1 MAVSLLAA
9 LSISDKVKTYG
20 AYAGFAAIL
29 GLAVLSLLYFSQ
41 ARELR
46 RLRDWAGR
54 APERALEADQRA
66 QVPAPRRPPGVPVRP
81 VGAPRPATP
90 PSTGA
95 ASPIPPAR
103 PAASAVA
110 SGLPSPGA
118 APGPAS
124 DAGATPA
131 ASPVSAPAS
140 SPVSPPPA
148 VAPATAAAAAPRG
161 TTAPAAPSAS
171 SNGPAAPRASAPRA
185 DAAPAGS
192 TVVRDAA
199 SPAAVPASAVP
210 AGAVPVVDR
219 PVTRTAA
226 LRGGGV
232 SATALPA
239 RTPPPPRTTPPM
251 PRREVPARRDGGAG
265 SVPGREAPPAPAAS
279 ARRRPRGR
287 LAALVLGGLLAV
299 AIGAVALTGILGGGH
314 SRASHPGPA
323 TAASPSG
330 SGASGRH
337 QVASLTPAHITVAV
351 LNGTSVAGLA
361 SAVADQLAS
370 GGYRKGIVTNAATQ
384 QHQATTVS
392 YAPGRRPAAE
402 GVAQAISVAPENIQA
417 LDPATRVL
425 GRGATVVV
433 TVGSDRQQQR

>member
-124 DAGATPA
+124 DAVAAPA

-199 SPAAVPASAVP
+199 SPAAVPA
-210 AGAVPVVDR
+210 GAVPVVDR
-219 PVTRTAA
+219 PVTRAAA

-265 SVPGREAPPAPAAS
+265 SVPGRETPPAPAAS

-299 AIGAVALTGILGGGH
+299 AIVAVALTGILGGGH

-402 GVAQAISVAPENIQA
+402 AVAQAISVAPENIQA

>member
-118 APGPAS
+118 A
-124 DAGATPA
+124 
-131 ASPVSAPAS
+131 SPVSAPAS

-199 SPAAVPASAVP
+199 SPAAVPA
-210 AGAVPVVDR
+210 GAVPVVDR
-219 PVTRTAA
+219 PVTRAAA

-265 SVPGREAPPAPAAS
+265 SVPGRETPPAPAAS

-299 AIGAVALTGILGGGH
+299 AIVAVALTGILGGGH

-402 GVAQAISVAPENIQA
+402 AVAQAISVAPENIQA

>member
-124 DAGATPA
+124 DAVAAPA
-131 ASPVSAPAS
+131 ASPVSATAS

-199 SPAAVPASAVP
+199 SPAAVPA
-210 AGAVPVVDR
+210 GAVPVVDR
-219 PVTRTAA
+219 PVTRAAA

-265 SVPGREAPPAPAAS
+265 SVPGRETPPAPAAS

-299 AIGAVALTGILGGGH
+299 AIVAVALTGILGGGH

-402 GVAQAISVAPENIQA
+402 AVAQAISVAPENIQA

>member
-1 MAVSLLAA
+1 MAVSLIAA

-118 APGPAS
+118 A
-124 DAGATPA
+124 
-131 ASPVSAPAS
+131 SPVSAPAS

-199 SPAAVPASAVP
+199 SPAAVPA
-210 AGAVPVVDR
+210 GAVPVVDR
-219 PVTRTAA
+219 PVTRAAA

>member
-1 MAVSLLAA
+1 MAVSLIAA

-118 APGPAS
+118 A
-124 DAGATPA
+124 
-131 ASPVSAPAS
+131 SPVSAPAS

-199 SPAAVPASAVP
+199 SPAAVPA
-210 AGAVPVVDR
+210 GAVPVVDR
-219 PVTRTAA
+219 PVTRAAA

-265 SVPGREAPPAPAAS
+265 SVPGRETPPAPAAS

-299 AIGAVALTGILGGGH
+299 AIVAVALTGILGGGH

>member
-1 MAVSLLAA
+1 MAVSLIAA

-118 APGPAS
+118 A
-124 DAGATPA
+124 
-131 ASPVSAPAS
+131 SPVSAPAS

-199 SPAAVPASAVP
+199 SPAAVP
-210 AGAVPVVDR
+210 VVDR
-219 PVTRTAA
+219 PVTRAAA

>member
-1 MAVSLLAA
+1 MAVSLIAA

-118 APGPAS
+118 A
-124 DAGATPA
+124 
-131 ASPVSAPAS
+131 SPVSAPAS

-210 AGAVPVVDR
+210 AGAVPAGAVPVVDR
-219 PVTRTAA
+219 PVTRAAA

-361 SAVADQLAS
+361 SAVADQVAS